1 MADVVTES
9 TPSRRVKIENMADVV
24 TESTP
29 SRRVQIE
36 NIADVVTD
44 YAEPHTEHKIIC

>member
-1 MADVVTES
+1 
-9 TPSRRVKIENMADVV
+9 MADVV